1 MISEAYYEFLI
12 DLTLNNQK
20 TWFDENRKRYERDVK
35 KPFEQFVAQLIE
47 AVCAVDGRYGGLEPK
62 DVIFRINRDIRFSK
76 DKTPYKTNRSCLIA
90 IGGRKK
96 MQPGGLYLELGPER
110 CGIYSGWY
118 MPDRDQLLRIREHL
132 AANIDRA
139 KAILSAPT
147 FIQTFGEIR
156 GEAQKRIPSHLK
168 EAGEAFPL
176 IYNTQFYV
184 MHEIEPERSLE
195 PDFIPY
201 IVDSWKAIEP
211 WNAFLG
217 EVHRQE
223 D

>member
-1 MISEAYYEFLI
+1 
-12 DLTLNNQK
+12 
-20 TWFDENRKRYERDVK
+20 
-35 KPFEQFVAQLIE
+35 
-47 AVCAVDGRYGGLEPK
+47 LEPK

-96 MQPGGLYLELGPER
+96 MQPGGLYLELGPEH

-132 AANIDRA
+132 AANMARA
-139 KAILSAPT
+139 KSILSAPT
-147 FIQTFGEIR
+147 FIKTFGEIR

-201 IVDSWKAIEP
+201 IVECWKAIEP

-217 EVHRQE
+217 EVHREE

>member
-35 KPFEQFVAQLIE
+35 KPFEQFVSQLID
-47 AVCAVDGRYGGLEPK
+47 AVSSVDGRYGGLEPK
-62 DVIFRINRDIRFSK
+62 DVIFRINRDIRFAK

-90 IGGRKK
+90 IGGRRK
-96 MQPGGLYLELGPER
+96 MQPGGLYLELGPEH

-118 MPDRDQLLRIREHL
+118 MPDREQLLRIREHL
-132 AANIDRA
+132 AVNMDRA
-139 KAILSAPT
+139 KAILAEPS
-147 FIQTFGEIR
+147 FVEVFGEIR

-201 IVDSWKAIEP
+201 IIDCWKAIEP
-211 WNAFLG
+211 WNTFLG
-217 EVHRQE
+217 EVHREE

>member
-35 KPFEQFVAQLIE
+35 KPFEQFVSQLID
-47 AVCAVDGRYGGLEPK
+47 AVSSVDGRYGGLEPK
-62 DVIFRINRDIRFSK
+62 DVIFRINRDIRFAK

-90 IGGRKK
+90 IGGRRK
-96 MQPGGLYLELGPER
+96 MQPGGLYLELGPEH

-118 MPDRDQLLRIREHL
+118 MPDREQLLRIREHL
-132 AANIDRA
+132 AANMDRA
-139 KAILSAPT
+139 KAILAEPS
-147 FIQTFGEIR
+147 FVEVFGEIR

-201 IVDSWKAIEP
+201 IIDCWKAIEP
-211 WNAFLG
+211 WNAFIG
-217 EVHRQE
+217 EVHREE

>member
-35 KPFEQFVAQLIE
+35 KPFEQFVSQLID
-47 AVCAVDGRYGGLEPK
+47 AVSSVDGRYGGLEPK
-62 DVIFRINRDIRFSK
+62 DVIFRINRDIRFAK

-90 IGGRKK
+90 IGGRRK
-96 MQPGGLYLELGPER
+96 MQPGGLYLELGPEH

-118 MPDRDQLLRIREHL
+118 MPDREQLLRIREHL
-132 AANIDRA
+132 AANMDRA
-139 KAILSAPT
+139 KAILAEPS
-147 FIQTFGEIR
+147 FVEVFGEIR
-156 GEAQKRIPSHLK
+156 GEAQKRIPSDLK
-168 EAGEAFPL
+168 EAGEAFPM

-201 IVDSWKAIEP
+201 IIDCWKAIEP
-211 WNAFLG
+211 WNTFLG
-217 EVHRQE
+217 EVHREE

>member
-35 KPFEQFVAQLIE
+35 KPFEQFVSQLID
-47 AVCAVDGRYGGLEPK
+47 AVSSVDGRYGGLEPK
-62 DVIFRINRDIRFSK
+62 DVIFRINRDIRFAK

-90 IGGRKK
+90 IGGRRK
-96 MQPGGLYLELGPER
+96 MQPGGLYLELGPEH

-118 MPDRDQLLRIREHL
+118 MPDREQLLRIREHL
-132 AANIDRA
+132 AANMDRA
-139 KAILSAPT
+139 KAILAEPS
-147 FIQTFGEIR
+147 FVEVFGEIR

-201 IVDSWKAIEP
+201 IIDCWKAIEP
-211 WNAFLG
+211 WNTFLG
-217 EVHRQE
+217 EVHREE

>member
-35 KPFEQFVAQLIE
+35 KPFEQFVAQLLE
-47 AVCAVDGRYGGLEPK
+47 AVCAIDGRYCGLESK

-90 IGGRKK
+90 IGGKRK
-96 MQPGGLYLELGPER
+96 MQPGGLYLELGPEH

-132 AANIDRA
+132 AANTHRA
-139 KAILSAPT
+139 QALLADT
-147 FIQTFGEIR
+147 AFIKTFGEIR
-156 GEAQKRIPSHLK
+156 GEAQKRLPAHLK
-168 EAGEAFPL
+168 VAGDAFPL

-184 MHEIEPERSLE
+184 MHEFEPERSLE
-195 PDFIPY
+195 PDFIPF
-201 IVDSWKAIEP
+201 ILDCWKAVEP
-211 WNAFLG
+211 WNQFLG
-217 EVHRQE
+217 EVHLPE

>member
-35 KPFEQFVAQLIE
+35 KPFEQFVSQLID
-47 AVCAVDGRYGGLEPK
+47 AVSSVDGRYGGLEPK
-62 DVIFRINRDIRFSK
+62 DVIFRINRDIRFAK

-90 IGGRKK
+90 IGGRRK
-96 MQPGGLYLELGPER
+96 MQPGGLYLELGPEH

-118 MPDRDQLLRIREHL
+118 MPDREQLLRIREHL
-132 AANIDRA
+132 AANMDRA
-139 KAILSAPT
+139 KAILAEPS
-147 FIQTFGEIR
+147 FVEVFGEIR

-201 IVDSWKAIEP
+201 IIDCWKAIEP

-217 EVHRQE
+217 EVHREE